1 MLQSNQTI
9 KKIKYVMPFIQTA
22 IRNDDYLLVDVQN
35 ILLNYKSFN
44 IIFNLQLKIMT
55 TIQNPLRQMGRG
67 ALIQVI
73 MNNKLTFLQIIIISQ
88 RFFKSKLPVTKSYFD
103 FVMIFQFQSSNGSSL
118 IGLMAS
124 GLEAVNLKGIMT

>member
-1 MLQSNQTI
+1 
-9 KKIKYVMPFIQTA
+9 
-22 IRNDDYLLVDVQN
+22 
-35 ILLNYKSFN
+35 
-44 IIFNLQLKIMT
+44 MT

-73 MNNKLTFLQIIIISQ
+73 MNNKLTFQQIIIISQ

>member
-73 MNNKLTFLQIIIISQ
+73 MNNKLTFQQIIIILQ
-88 RFFKSKLPVTKSYFD
+88 RFFKSKLPITKSYFD

-124 GLEAVNLKGIMT
+124 GLEAVNLKGMT